1 MKKSHPM
8 PPTNES
14 TYTVLST
21 TFIHVITDLRE
32 ADRAVNAARRA
43 RDKAQRDAIKAVG
56 LHRRATTIAGG
67 PNAMADTHLRE
78 SQQHAN
84 ETQAA
89 YERAL
94 ASAVDTYRRIS
105 QQWCQS
111 LNQPG
116 GST

>member
-1 MKKSHPM
+1 M

-14 TYTVLST
+14 TYTTLST
-21 TFIHVITDLRE
+21 AFIHVLADLRE
-32 ADRAVNAARRA
+32 ADQAVNNARRS

-67 PNAMADTHLRE
+67 PNAMADAHLHA
-78 SQQHAN
+78 SQHHAK

-94 ASAVDTYRRIS
+94 VSAIESYHRVS
-105 QQWCQS
+105 HQWCQS
-111 LNQPG
+111 LNRSG
-116 GST
+116 VSE